1 MAINSTNSD
10 IENTKAQMRKGI
22 LEFCILLIISQGEVY
37 SAAKDSEAGSLEKDN
52 VVRNSTKKNKNDDL
66 RCWVY
71 PSDILKELK
80 EFDLIVVEGTLYPL
94 LSRLKDGGLLEY
106 KWVESKAGPPRKYYK
121 LTDAGKNTLRQ
132 LEKSWKDLSTSIDSL
147 IKKHG

>member
-1 MAINSTNSD
+1 MANNIDNLD

-22 LEFCILLIISQGEVY
+22 LEFCILLIISKE
-37 SAAKDSEAGSLEKDN
+37 E
-52 VVRNSTKKNKNDDL
+52 
-66 RCWVY
+66 VY

-106 KWVESKAGPPRKYYK
+106 RWEESKAGPPRKYYK
-121 LTDAGKNTLRQ
+121 LTEIGRNSLKQ
-132 LEKSWKDLSTSIDSL
+132 LEKNWKELSKSINSL
-147 IKKHG
+147 IKKHSDE

>member
-1 MAINSTNSD
+1 MVNYPQPSTLHKKVVCARVKRLEARGKENTQFKLNFMDNKESD

-22 LEFCILLIISQGEVY
+22 LEFCILLIISKE
-37 SAAKDSEAGSLEKDN
+37 E
-52 VVRNSTKKNKNDDL
+52 
-66 RCWVY
+66 VY

-106 KWVESKAGPPRKYYK
+106 RWEESKSGPPRKYYK
-121 LTDAGKNTLRQ
+121 LTEDGRNTLKQ
-132 LEKSWKDLSTSIDSL
+132 LEKNWQSLSKSIEAL
-147 IKKHG
+147 IKKHY